1 MELETSTFE
10 VIVSKPI
17 IVYLD
22 VLNRIMMDI
31 YRHLVVFMLVWLGE
45 PSL

>member
-31 YRHLVVFMLVWLGE
+31 YRLLVVFMLVWLGE